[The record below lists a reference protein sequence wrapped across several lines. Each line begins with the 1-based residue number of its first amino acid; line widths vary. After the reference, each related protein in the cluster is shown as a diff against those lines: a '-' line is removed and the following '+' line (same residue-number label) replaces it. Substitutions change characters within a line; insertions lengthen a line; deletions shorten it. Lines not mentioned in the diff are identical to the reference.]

1 MMNNDET
8 YDEMMMKPMM
18 KLGEDCFKMFSA
30 HDRLLGPRRDRR
42 RDRGLSDDIIMAVL
56 SVRFL

>member
-30 HDRLLGPRRDRR
+30 HDRLLGP
-42 RDRGLSDDIIMAVL
+42 SWFEFMAAY
-56 SVRFL
+56 S